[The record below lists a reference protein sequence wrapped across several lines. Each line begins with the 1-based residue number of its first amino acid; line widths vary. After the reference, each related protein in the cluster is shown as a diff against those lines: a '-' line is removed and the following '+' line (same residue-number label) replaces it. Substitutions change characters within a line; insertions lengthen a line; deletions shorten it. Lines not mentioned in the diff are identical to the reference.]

1 MSERSVPHPQSQQA
15 SLAST
20 YFEHSR
26 ERTIPNQP
34 PRNNDPHP
42 TPRALRIGRH
52 HDWTMDPLDLEE
64 NRETLVRETRGQ
76 YIVSSDPVDFMNKFL
91 PFGHSEE
98 ESYQKYRL
106 QKVPKTR
113 IKHLKNMGN
122 AKTEKQMYSHFG
134 KATSKWPFV
143 YGDNHRKLN
152 FNDTHDYRDTASGLG
167 PDYTID
173 GQVILPRHTKLKVDF
188 ANLLSFVEFKLSALM
203 DAFIDVDGKEYEKEK
218 ADSGSKGGD
227 ENENA
232 DIINDEEDAKAEQEN
247 SNPARLEEPFI
258 AEDERPSERK
268 PEDPMEALKFPPT
281 ELTPSEKYH
290 SENDA
295 NAGRDTRGQIASYA
309 GVAMAMQFRSHLFS
323 VLICGKYARFIRWDR
338 SCAIVSR
345 RFDYTVYPELLF
357 EFYLRFAQLTDSQRG
372 LLPGFSILSK
382 KEGLI
387 AVEALKKYADD
398 TYAGAAA
405 DEYKKVIACDRP
417 LLCMEFEGQ
426 RYAVPIRRFDGG
438 SYSPFGR
445 MTRNR
450 MVVLLEP
457 TPRVMFFKDFWRE
470 DSEYAEPEAEVYRLI
485 SGDEEL
491 SKCRYL
497 AKMHAGGDVKANNY
511 AITTIGHTHTTF
523 GVGCEKLE
531 LRPLTAHFVVLE
543 TVGRDL
549 RLFRTAR
556 DLVSCIADAME
567 AHQLVYDKL
576 HILHRDISA
585 GNILISALD
594 SEEAR
599 HGILIDWDHCIFM
612 NRLSKDRQT
621 RVRRTGTWQFMSANL
636 TMNPAT
642 ASHCILDDRESALHV
657 LMYMAM
663 RYLRHDQNDPT
674 DLRIH
679 LNMFDGYVVHGDRPA
694 KGTKVKMTTITSN
707 GPDIEFEIYAI
718 NELITELCEHFATR
732 YNGPPRQRRIVPS
745 TKAAK
750 EAAEH
755 AAREA
760 QSRLEAL
767 NEPRW
772 LYSLLREFIELIPK
786 RLPHETDWVDN
797 SAILHEVRK
806 NTNGKRGRANDQ
818 WDQNRGSKFIK
829 SRDGSARAIDPILEL
844 PPTGSLAAFIGTRLS
859 LPRSGTK

>member
-1 MSERSVPHPQSQQA
+1 MSEHSVSQSQSHTNNPLQ
-15 SLAST
+15 
-20 YFEHSR
+20 H
-26 ERTIPNQP
+26 
-34 PRNNDPHP
+34 NDPHP

-52 HDWTMDPLDLEE
+52 HDWSMDPIDLEE
-64 NRETLVRETRGQ
+64 IRETLVRETRGH
-76 YIVSSDPVDFMNKFL
+76 YIVSSDPVEFMNKFL
-91 PFGHSEE
+91 PFNDSEDE
-98 ESYQKYRL
+98 ASQKFRS
-106 QKVPKTR
+106 QKLSKAR
-113 IKHLKNMGN
+113 IKNLKNMGN
-122 AKTEKQMYSHFG
+122 AKTEKQMYGHFG
-134 KATSKWPFV
+134 KAISQWPV
-143 YGDNHRKLN
+143 AYRDNHRKLN

-173 GQVILPRHTKLKVDF
+173 GEELLPRRTKLKVDF

-218 ADSGSKGGD
+218 TDSGNKDG
-227 ENENA
+227 NEEE
-232 DIINDEEDAKAEQEN
+232 DSVHEEDAEAEQNN
-247 SNPARLEEPFI
+247 SDPAGLEEPFI

-268 PEDPMEALKFPPT
+268 PEDPLEALKHPPT
-281 ELTPSEKYH
+281 ELVPCEKYH
-290 SENDA
+290 AENDT

-387 AVEALKKYADD
+387 AVEALKKYANEK
-398 TYAGAAA
+398 YAGAAA
-405 DEYKKVIACDRP
+405 DEYKKEITPDRLP
-417 LLCMEFEGQ
+417 LLCMDFEGQ
-426 RYAVPIRRFDGG
+426 RYAVPMGRFDGG

-450 MVVLLEP
+450 VVVLLEP
-457 TPRVMFFKDFWRE
+457 TPRVMFFKDYWRE
-470 DSEYAEPEAEVYRLI
+470 YSEYAEPEAEVYLLI
-485 SGDEEL
+485 SGDKDL

-497 AKMHAGGDVKANNY
+497 ANMHAGGDLKANNR
-511 AITTIGHTHTTF
+511 AINTIGHTHRTF
-523 GVGCEKLE
+523 GVGGEKLK
-531 LRPLTAHFVVLE
+531 LRPLTAHFIVLE

-549 RLFRTAR
+549 SLFRTAR

-567 AHQLVYDKL
+567 VHQLVYDKL

-594 SEEAR
+594 SKEAR

-612 NRLSKDRQT
+612 NRLSKDRPT
-621 RVRRTGTWQFMSANL
+621 RVNRTGTWQFMSANL

-657 LMYMAM
+657 LMYMAI
-663 RYLRHDQNDPT
+663 RHLRHDQNDPT

-694 KGTKVKMTTITSN
+694 KGTQAKMTTITSN
-707 GPDIEFEIYAI
+707 GPHIEFDIDAI
-718 NELITELCEHFATR
+718 RDLITELCVYFAAR
-732 YNGPPRQRRIVPS
+732 YNPPHRRRTVFNA
-745 TKAAK
+745 KAA
-750 EAAEH
+750 EVAED

-760 QSRLEAL
+760 QQYSSRLEAL
-767 NEPRW
+767 NIPSW
-772 LYSLLREFIELIPK
+772 LYSLLREFIEFIPE
-786 RLPHETDWVDN
+786 RLPHETDWINNTAVLRE
-797 SAILHEVRK
+797 APK
-806 NTNGKRGRANDQ
+806 NTNGKRGPPNEQ
-818 WDQNRGSKFIK
+818 WDVGRASK
-829 SRDGSARAIDPILEL
+829 
-844 PPTGSLAAFIGTRLS
+844 
-859 LPRSGTK
+859 